1 MGFLASLFVKAVTDV
16 KERATYFAKLGDF
29 LLKTALISFSASPSM
44 RAVRKNEEKG
54 EMRFLPNRGTSRSV
68 AKGEKRKED
77 TKGEKASKARF
88 LPPTFNFYRTWNS
101 KLILNIS
108 SMFGGMAL
116 LSLQILRLTMSFVG
130 FCGAPE
136 NWKSLTLAED
146 SSWIRS

>member
-1 MGFLASLFVKAVTDV
+1 
-16 KERATYFAKLGDF
+16 
-29 LLKTALISFSASPSM
+29 
-44 RAVRKNEEKG
+44 
-54 EMRFLPNRGTSRSV
+54 MRFLPNKGTSRSV
-68 AKGEKRKED
+68 AKGEKRGED

-108 SMFGGMAL
+108 SMLGRMAL

-146 SSWIRS
+146 SSWIFFLKRLKKDQNTSVALNEIREH